1 MNRGHLSGRSYG
13 EIINRYED
21 AGLIL
26 SESIYPPDTKIARHS
41 HGHPY
46 FCILLQGAYT
56 ETYGGQSRVC
66 KPSTVIFH
74 PVGEQHSNQFLS
86 KGGHLFR
93 VEIKRQLL
101 ERISQCSTALSE
113 PADFTGG
120 LPARLASK
128 LYQEFR
134 QPDEVSSLVIEGL
147 TLEMAA
153 EVARRRRQ
161 GIPVR
166 VAPPWLKRARE
177 LIHAQF
183 SESLELADIAKPVGV
198 HPLHLAR
205 VFRRF
210 HGCTVGEYIRRLR
223 VDYAAHQLSTSD
235 SPLAVV
241 AVAAGFTD
249 QSHFSKAFKLLTG
262 MTPSRYR
269 AIFRPPQSDTTKFR

>member
-1 MNRGHLSGRSYG
+1 MSQGYLPGRSYG

-26 SESIYPPDTKIARHS
+26 SESIYRPDTIIDRHS

-46 FCILLQGAYT
+46 FCILLQGSYT
-56 ETYGGQSRVC
+56 ETYGRQRREC

-74 PVGEQHSNQFLS
+74 PADELHSDHFLG
-86 KGGHLFR
+86 KGGRLFR
-93 VEIKRQLL
+93 FEIKRQLL
-101 ERISQCSTALSE
+101 ERISQCSATLSE
-113 PADFTGG
+113 PADFNGG
-120 LPARLASK
+120 LLARLASK

-134 QPDEVSSLVIEGL
+134 QPDEVSSLVLEGL

-153 EVARRRRQ
+153 EMARKRQ
-161 GIPVR
+161 SNRISA
-166 VAPPWLKRARE
+166 APSWLKRACE

-183 SESLELADIAKPVGV
+183 AESLTLTDIAKPVGV

-235 SPLAVV
+235 APLADV
-241 AVAAGFTD
+241 AVAAGFND
-249 QSHFSKAFKLLTG
+249 QSHLSKTFKLFTG
-262 MTPSRYR
+262 MTPASYR
-269 AIFRPPQSDTTKFR
+269 AIFR